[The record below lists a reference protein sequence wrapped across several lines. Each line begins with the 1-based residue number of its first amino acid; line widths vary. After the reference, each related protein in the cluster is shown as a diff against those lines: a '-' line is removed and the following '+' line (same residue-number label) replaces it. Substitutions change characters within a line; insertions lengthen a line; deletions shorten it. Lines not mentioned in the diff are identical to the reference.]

1 VILWIYLLAL
11 ARFCTAWAALETG
24 SAFEGMGA
32 AREVS
37 YAVITEAAIISAVL
51 TLSLQSSSVSLN
63 AMLTPSFGS
72 GGVLLAGGLFAVLL
86 AENCRVPFDDP
97 NTHLELTM
105 IHEVMVLDH
114 SGPPLAVILHGAS
127 MKLLMFSLLLV
138 QAVVPMEGLAAG
150 TRSGVLV
157 LGVLLVM
164 LGVGLAESLMAR
176 LAFRR
181 VPLLLTTAFLLCVFA
196 AVQGMLLGTMPMV
209 IEREPS
215 VLLLLIAVATIAIK
229 GLVIPSL
236 LRKAMRTANIDRDLS
251 PLVSY
256 VPSLL
261 LGAAGM
267 IGAVTLANRLPLL
280 PEHHESLLVAGSLA
294 SVFTG
299 LLLLVGR
306 SKAISQVC
314 GYLILENGIYLFGLL
329 LLHSVPLLVEGGILL
344 DLTVAVFVI
353 GIIVDRIQRAFDTL
367 DTRKLTVLRE

>member
-1 VILWIYLLAL
+1 MSQLLN
-11 ARFCTAWAALETG
+11 
-24 SAFEGMGA
+24 
-32 AREVS
+32 
-37 YAVITEAAIISAVL
+37 VL
-51 TLSLQSSSVSLN
+51 
-63 AMLTPSFGS
+63 
-72 GGVLLAGGLFAVLL
+72 
-86 AENCRVPFDDP
+86 
-97 NTHLELTM
+97 
-105 IHEVMVLDH
+105 I
-114 SGPPLAVILHGAS
+114 
-127 MKLLMFSLLLV
+127 
-138 QAVVPMEGLAAG
+138 GLAMGLNLIALG
-150 TRSGVLV
+150 TS
-157 LGVLLVM
+157 
-164 LGVGLAESLMAR
+164 R
-176 LAFRR
+176 LPTLIR
-181 VPLLLTTAFLLCVFA
+181 VA

-236 LRKAMRTANIDRDLS
+236 LRRAMRTANIDRDLS